1 MILIGGKKLL
11 VLGSDRHSDDFDFLI
26 YNENDKEIFSSDGDN
41 NTDYINAAN
50 HPLLKSVW
58 NNEIKNNEITITGL
72 LTLCGWAFVNHCQ
85 NFNWQKADAKEY
97 DIRFLVRYA
106 KNHNIDLDFAI
117 LKNNLHSGE
126 FEEIMKIVESTKI

>member
-11 VLGSDRHSDDFDFLI
+11 ELGSDRHSDDTDYLI
-26 YNENDKEIFSSDGDN
+26 YNEENKEIFSNLDN
-41 NTDYINAAN
+41 GIDLINAAN

-58 NNEIKNNEITITGL
+58 DNEVKNNEITIIGL
-72 LTLCGWAFVNHCQ
+72 FCLCAWAFVNHCQ

-106 KNHNIDLDFAI
+106 KSHNIDLSFTI
-117 LKNNLHSGE
+117 LKDNLHSGE
-126 FEEIMKIVESTKI
+126 FEEILKIVESVKI